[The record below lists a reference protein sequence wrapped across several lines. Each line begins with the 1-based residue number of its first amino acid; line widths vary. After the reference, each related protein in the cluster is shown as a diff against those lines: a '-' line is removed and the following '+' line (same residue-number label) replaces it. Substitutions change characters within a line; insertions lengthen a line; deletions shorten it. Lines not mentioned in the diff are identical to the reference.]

1 MTSELLAA
9 AGAWVRLATEEPA
22 KTGSIGPGLT
32 AFTVVALLV
41 VATVL
46 LARSMLKHVNRVPPS
61 FDDPPAAEE
70 PETEPEPPSAG

>member
-1 MTSELLAA
+1 VTSELLAA
-9 AGAWVRLATEEPA
+9 AGAWVRLASEEPA

-32 AFTVVALLV
+32 AFAVVALLV

>member
-1 MTSELLAA
+1 MTSQLLAA
-9 AGAWVRLATEEPA
+9 EGAWVRLAEEPA

-32 AFTVVALLV
+32 AFAVVALLV

-61 FDDPPAAEE
+61 FDDPPPAEE